1 VGTVGVDPEVGSSA
15 LRLWIAAGSAALLV
29 TACVLAF
36 ARAKTAPL
44 QALERLGLTVIAAA
58 LGAVMA
64 WAFLDRAVGRDYGA
78 DRRALELRA
87 EELTA
92 HALAPGSALPCLDA
106 VAGDDVETA
115 CEKSLFASAAS
126 VAVAT
131 SYVTARLALLSDIT
145 AYVKHGG
152 GEIDSTLLPLRR
164 AVEADR
170 YGFLA
175 HALAVRDGCTSQNC
189 KAFTVLSD
197 VSHIRDNLSAA
208 TFDDYLSR
216 YLTAWSQPADT
227 PVADAA
233 AQPGPQASH
242 KIVNIDFPTAASIP
256 AVSIMNPEP
265 TGKAASPAA
274 AANANP
280 AAAADAQTAAP
291 KKGRKQAA
299 NPPPQPSA
307 VADPQVDPVWTP
319 APAATQSAAAPA
331 APAGPAAN
339 FASSPSAPMQLMPQT
354 SPQ

>member
-1 VGTVGVDPEVGSSA
+1 MGFDPEVGSSA
-15 LRLWIAAGSAALLV
+15 FRLWTAASSAALLV
-29 TACVLAF
+29 AACVLAF
-36 ARAKTAPL
+36 ARSKTTPF
-44 QALERLGLTVIAAA
+44 QALERAGFIVIAAA
-58 LGAVMA
+58 LGAAIA
-64 WAFLDRAVGRDYGA
+64 WAVLDRSAGHDDDA

-106 VAGDDVETA
+106 VAGDEVETA

-126 VAVAT
+126 VAGAT
-131 SYVTARLALLSDIT
+131 SYVTARLALLSDIVV
-145 AYVKHGG
+145 YVKRGG
-152 GEIDSTLLPLRR
+152 GGIDSTLLPLRR

-175 HALAVRDGCTSQNC
+175 HALAVRDGCTRQDC
-189 KAFTVLSD
+189 KALATLND
-197 VSHIRDNLSAA
+197 ARHIRDNLRASS
-208 TFDDYLSR
+208 FDDYLNR
-216 YLTAWSQPADT
+216 YLTAWNQPAET

-233 AQPGPQASH
+233 QPVAAQAPR

-265 TGKAASPAA
+265 ASKPAPAA

-280 AAAADAQTAAP
+280 QAADAQPAAPP

-299 NPPPQPSA
+299 NPPAQSA
-307 VADPQVDPVWTP
+307 APADTPVDPVWTP
-319 APAATQSAAAPA
+319 APPASQAAASSAAPA
-331 APAGPAAN
+331 ASL
-339 FASSPSAPMQLMPQT
+339 ASSPSAPMQLMPQS

>member
-1 VGTVGVDPEVGSSA
+1 VGLDPEVGSSA
-15 LRLWIAAGSAALLV
+15 LHLWMAAGSAALLV

-36 ARAKTAPL
+36 ARSKTTPL
-44 QALERLGLTVIAAA
+44 QALERASFIVIAAV

-64 WAFLDRAVGRDYGA
+64 WSFLDRSAGRDYDA

-106 VAGDDVETA
+106 TAGEDVEAA

-131 SYVTARLALLSDIT
+131 SYVAARLALLSDIE
-145 AYVKHGG
+145 AYVKRGG
-152 GEIDSTLLPLRR
+152 GNIDSTLLPLRR

-175 HALAVRDGCTSQNC
+175 HALAVRDGCTSESC
-189 KAFTVLSD
+189 KALGSLSD
-197 VSHIRDNLSAA
+197 ARHIRDHLSAA
-208 TFDDYLSR
+208 TFDDYLNR
-216 YLTAWSQPADT
+216 YLTVWNQPVDT

-233 AQPGPQASH
+233 LPGAGQAPH

-265 TGKAASPAA
+265 TGKGAPAGSATA
-274 AANANP
+274 AANPNPP
-280 AAAADAQTAAP
+280 AAEAQAAAPP

-299 NPPPQPSA
+299 NPPPPPPQPTA
-307 VADPQVDPVWTP
+307 PADPPVDPVWTP
-319 APAATQSAAAPA
+319 APPASSQSA
-331 APAGPAAN
+331 AGPAAN
-339 FASSPSAPMQLMPQT
+339 FASSPSGPMQLMPQS

>member
-1 VGTVGVDPEVGSSA
+1 VGLDPEVGNSA
-15 LRLWIAAGSAALLV
+15 LRLWMAAGSAALLV

-36 ARAKTAPL
+36 ARSKTPPL
-44 QALERLGLTVIAAA
+44 QALERASFIVIAAV

-64 WAFLDRAVGRDYGA
+64 WSFLDRSAGRDYDA

-106 VAGDDVETA
+106 TAGDDVETA

-131 SYVTARLALLSDIT
+131 SYVAARLALLSDIV
-145 AYVKHGG
+145 AYVKRGG
-152 GEIDSTLLPLRR
+152 GNIDSTLLPMRR

-175 HALAVRDGCTSQNC
+175 HALAVRDGCTSESC
-189 KAFTVLSD
+189 KALGSLSD
-197 VSHIRDNLSAA
+197 ASHIRDNLSAA
-208 TFDDYLSR
+208 TFDDYLNR
-216 YLTAWSQPADT
+216 YLTVWNQPADT
-227 PVADAA
+227 PVADATL
-233 AQPGPQASH
+233 PGAGQAPH

-265 TGKAASPAA
+265 TGKAAPAASAAA
-274 AANANP
+274 AANPNPP
-280 AAAADAQTAAP
+280 AAEVQAVAP
-291 KKGRKQAA
+291 AKKGRKQAA
-299 NPPPQPSA
+299 NPPPPPPTA
-307 VADPQVDPVWTP
+307 AADSPVDPVWTP
-319 APAATQSAAAPA
+319 APPASSQSAA

-339 FASSPSAPMQLMPQT
+339 FASSPSAPMQLMPQS

>member
-1 VGTVGVDPEVGSSA
+1 VGLDPEVGSSA
-15 LRLWIAAGSAALLV
+15 LRLWMAAGSAALLV

-36 ARAKTAPL
+36 ARSKTTPL
-44 QALERLGLTVIAAA
+44 QALERASFIVIAAV

-64 WAFLDRAVGRDYGA
+64 WSFLDRSAGRDYDA

-106 VAGDDVETA
+106 TAGEDVEAA

-131 SYVTARLALLSDIT
+131 SYVAARLALLSDIE
-145 AYVKHGG
+145 AYVKRGG
-152 GEIDSTLLPLRR
+152 GNIDSTLLPLRR

-175 HALAVRDGCTSQNC
+175 HALAVRDGCTSESC
-189 KAFTVLSD
+189 KALGSLSD
-197 VSHIRDNLSAA
+197 ARHIRDHLSAA
-208 TFDDYLSR
+208 TFDDYLNR
-216 YLTAWSQPADT
+216 YLTVWNQPVDT

-233 AQPGPQASH
+233 LPGAGQAPH

-265 TGKAASPAA
+265 TGKGAPAGSATA
-274 AANANP
+274 AANPNPP
-280 AAAADAQTAAP
+280 AAEAQAAAPP

-299 NPPPQPSA
+299 NPPPPPPQPTA
-307 VADPQVDPVWTP
+307 PADPPVDPVWTP
-319 APAATQSAAAPA
+319 APPASSQSA
-331 APAGPAAN
+331 AGPAAN
-339 FASSPSAPMQLMPQT
+339 FASSPSGPMQLMPQS

>member
-1 VGTVGVDPEVGSSA
+1 VGLDPEVGSSA
-15 LRLWIAAGSAALLV
+15 LRLWMAAGSAALLV

-36 ARAKTAPL
+36 ARSKTTPL
-44 QALERLGLTVIAAA
+44 QALERAGFIVIAAI

-64 WAFLDRAVGRDYGA
+64 WSFLDRSAGRDYDA

-106 VAGDDVETA
+106 TAGEDVEAA
-115 CEKSLFASAAS
+115 CEKYLFASAAS

-131 SYVTARLALLSDIT
+131 SYVTARLALLSDIVV
-145 AYVKHGG
+145 YVKRGG
-152 GEIDSTLLPLRR
+152 GNIDSTLLPLRR

-175 HALAVRDGCTSQNC
+175 HALAVRDGCTSEGC
-189 KAFTVLSD
+189 KALSSLSND
-197 VSHIRDNLSAA
+197 RHVRDNLSAA
-208 TFDDYLSR
+208 TFDDYLNR
-216 YLTAWSQPADT
+216 YLTVWNQPVDT

-233 AQPGPQASH
+233 LPGAGQAPH

-265 TGKAASPAA
+265 TGKAAPAA
-274 AANANP
+274 PATAGANP
-280 AAAADAQTAAP
+280 NPPAAEAQAAALP

-299 NPPPQPSA
+299 NPPPPPPTA
-307 VADPQVDPVWTP
+307 PADPPVDPVWTP
-319 APAATQSAAAPA
+319 APHASSQSAV

-339 FASSPSAPMQLMPQT
+339 FASSPSAPMQLMPQS

>member
-1 VGTVGVDPEVGSSA
+1 MGVDPEVGSA
-15 LRLWIAAGSAALLV
+15 AVRLWMAAGSAALLV
-29 TACVLAF
+29 AACMLAL
-36 ARAKTAPL
+36 ARSKATPF
-44 QALERLGLTVIAAA
+44 QALERAGFVVIAAA

-64 WAFLDRAVGRDYGA
+64 WAFLDRSAGHDHDA

-106 VAGDDVETA
+106 TAGNDVETA

-131 SYVTARLALLSDIT
+131 SYVTARLALLSDVV

-152 GEIDSTLLPLRR
+152 GDIDSTLLPLRH

-175 HALAVRDGCTSQNC
+175 HALAVRDGYTIEDC
-189 KAFTVLSD
+189 KALGSLSD
-197 VSHIRDNLSAA
+197 ASHIRDNLSAA
-208 TFDDYLSR
+208 TFDGYLDR
-216 YLTAWSQPADT
+216 YLTVWNQPADT
-227 PVADAA
+227 PVADA
-233 AQPGPQASH
+233 QIGVGQAPH

-265 TGKAASPAA
+265 TGKAAAA
-274 AANANP
+274 AQAAAVANSNP
-280 AAAADAQTAAP
+280 AAADTPAAVLS

-299 NPPPQPSA
+299 NPPLPPPPA
-307 VADPQVDPVWTP
+307 ADPPVDPVWTP
-319 APAATQSAAAPA
+319 APPASQSA
-331 APAGPAAN
+331 AGPAAN
-339 FASSPSAPMQLMPQT
+339 FASSPSAPIQLIPQ
-354 SPQ
+354 SSSQ